1 MRVSTVAAAA
11 VLVLSPVPGQAH
23 GPGEHHQVRDHQ
35 AEHHPAAQQMA
46 QARPAQQQQQQQGAN
61 WHPSRYGANDT
72 IGAMNLLTPQ
82 KVLEAARLVQRGQ
95 VYRLGVP
102 VGRETPAYPP
112 RNAAVTILMPD
123 QHGGAIVPSENKVSY
138 VDDMFTGWL
147 GVGSQ
152 LDGFGHLGIDNV
164 FYNGNRAEDFVRTT
178 GVTKLGIENVPPM
191 VTRGVLVDM
200 ARARNKPMLEEGEV
214 ITAEDL
220 QAAMRDQG
228 VQLRQG
234 DVILIHTGWV
244 EMLERDPARFGKGEP
259 GIDAGAAEWLAGQGV
274 VAVGADTW
282 GVEAVPFKNPN
293 RVWEGHQILLAKNG
307 VHILEVMDTRGLARD
322 RATEFLF
329 VLGQPLLKGAVQAM
343 INPIA
348 IR

>member
-1 MRVSTVAAAA
+1 MRVTTMAALAA
-11 VLVLSPVPGQAH
+11 LALAPCGA
-23 GPGEHHQVRDHQ
+23 G
-35 AEHHPAAQQMA
+35 
-46 QARPAQQQQQQQGAN
+46 AQQQQS
-61 WHPSRYGANDT
+61 WYPSRYGADDQ
-72 IGAMNLLTPQ
+72 IGAMNLLNAQ

-102 VGRETPAYPP
+102 VGRDTPAFPP
-112 RNAAVTILMPD
+112 RSLSVTVMMPD
-123 QHGGAIVPSENKVSY
+123 QFGGATVPSENRMSY
-138 VDDMFTGWL
+138 ADDMFTGWL

-152 LDGFGHLGIDNV
+152 IDSFAHLGIDNV
-164 FYNGNRAEDFVRTT
+164 FYNGNRAADFIHTT
-178 GVTKLGIENVPPM
+178 GVTRLGIEGIPPM

-200 ARARNKPMLEEGEV
+200 ARARNKPMLEEGEI
-214 ITAEDL
+214 ITADDL
-220 QAAMRDQG
+220 RAAMRDQG
-228 VQLRQG
+228 VQVRQG

-244 EMLERDPARFGKGEP
+244 ELLERDPPRFGKGEP
-259 GIDAGAAEWLAGQGV
+259 GIDNGAAEFLASLGV

-293 RVWEGHQILLAKNG
+293 RIWEGHQTLLAKNG
-307 VHILEVMDTRGLARD
+307 IHILEVMDTRALARD

-329 VLGQPLLKGAVQAM
+329 VLGQPLLKGAVQAI